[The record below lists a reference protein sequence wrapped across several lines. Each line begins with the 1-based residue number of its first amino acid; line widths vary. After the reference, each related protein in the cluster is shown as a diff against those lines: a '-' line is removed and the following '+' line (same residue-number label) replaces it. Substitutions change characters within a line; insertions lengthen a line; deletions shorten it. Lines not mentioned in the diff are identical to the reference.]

1 MQAFGWADGVVAA
14 DLQRFIGVPRHRR
27 HQRLRG
33 VGVLRQRIA
42 GGLQRG
48 AMQPGDRLPPTREL
62 SADLAADPRVV
73 SAAYRTLADEG
84 LVEIRPRAGVF
95 VADSQSCGRDGCH
108 WYGTFTPDGAPQD
121 GASGVRRRDFRT
133 RGEGALRARIAGVM
147 RLPVLLRRRGA
158 PTEIGGV
165 ARLDRRTKNLTK
177 RLGPGEIAIIHH
189 GDLDRVSAEA
199 LVEAGAAAVVN
210 AVSSVS
216 GRYPNLG
223 PGILLEAGI
232 PFDAGLVGVGRYQE
246 DASRELA
253 HELLSQVDR
262 PTAIFAAND
271 LSAIA
276 VLSVAHDLGIAVP
289 AELSVIGFDDIPEAS
304 RHVPALSTVRQPMQR
319 LGEVATRLLLALMN
333 GETPEQ
339 THVRLPT
346 RLVPRATTAPP
357 L

>member
-1 MQAFGWADGVVAA
+1 MARRATINDVAVAAGVSVSTVSKAVHGRYGVSPDTMRRVLDVVDKLGYQSSLGASSMRSHRTGVIGVLVPAFEPFSAEILKGVGAAVRGTGFDLLAYSGSQDGTGEGWERRSVSRLSGTLIDGVIMVTPSVVTVSGEVPIVAIDPHTGPA
-14 DLQRFIGVPRHRR
+14 DLPTVESDSFHGAQLATRYLIELGHTRIGFIAGRPD
-27 HQRLRG
+27 LRSS
-33 VGVLRQRIA
+33 VLRDA
-42 GGLQRG
+42 G
-48 AMQPGDRLPPTREL
+48 
-62 SADLAADPRVV
+62 
-73 SAAYRTLADEG
+73 YR
-84 LVEIRPRAGVF
+84 
-95 VADSQSCGRDGCH
+95 
-108 WYGTFTPDGAPQD
+108 
-121 GASGVRRRDFRT
+121 
-133 RGEGALRARIAGVM
+133 
-147 RLPVLLRRRGA
+147 
-158 PTEIGGV
+158 
-165 ARLDRRTKNLTK
+165 
-177 RLGPGEIAIIHH
+177 
-189 GDLDRVSAEA
+189 
-199 LVEAGAAAVVN
+199 
-210 AVSSVS
+210 SV
-216 GRYPNLG
+216 
-223 PGILLEAGI
+223 LLEAGI